1 MEWWIVVL
9 VLGQFAIVAWVIWI
23 VLSYRLKREKHRA
36 EERDR
41 LLSRFGTG
49 PEMVEFLS
57 SSGGQKLLEGFS
69 VYRGVAVQS
78 LSRAITAGMV
88 LLCIGLAFLI
98 LSGLDAIPE
107 GAFEIPG
114 VLTGM
119 AGLGIL
125 ISAWISAR
133 LLRRSGLLP
142 RDGDGGSTRF

>member
-9 VLGQFAIVAWVIWI
+9 VLGQFAFVIWMIAI

-41 LLSRFGTG
+41 LLNRFATG
-49 PEMVEFLS
+49 PEMVDFLS
-57 SSGGQKLLEGFS
+57 SPTGHKLLDGFAIQK
-69 VYRGVAVQS
+69 GAAVRS
-78 LSRAITAGMV
+78 LAKTITAGMV

-98 LSGLDAIPE
+98 IAGMGVIDEAP
-107 GAFEIPG
+107 FEIPG

-119 AGLGIL
+119 AGAGIL

-133 LLRRSGLLP
+133 LFRRSGLLP
-142 RDGDGGSTRF
+142 RDGDGGPA